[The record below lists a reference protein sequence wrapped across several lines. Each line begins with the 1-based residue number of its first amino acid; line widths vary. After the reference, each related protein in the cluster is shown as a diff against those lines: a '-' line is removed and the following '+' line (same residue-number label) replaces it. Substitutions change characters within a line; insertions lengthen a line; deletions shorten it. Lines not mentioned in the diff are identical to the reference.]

1 MLATSHRVEV
11 PASPSLT
18 ARDRGDVKRSLP
30 PSFPFVLFD
39 SRHVL
44 QVTVFT
50 SRLPRSSVLVSL
62 SLSLQ
67 LHLTRLFRRSFTT
80 PLLLHCTSSDCN
92 CLQHILSPCSL
103 SPATHHLFVKLSV
116 RLQATSQDGAI
127 FGPALDRLP
136 QYGEH
141 LSTDRRRTGR
151 RCRPGGQR
159 RSHRSR
165 VT

>member
-30 PSFPFVLFD
+30 PSFPFVPFD

-44 QVTVFT
+44 EVTSFT

-62 SLSLQ
+62 SLSPTPSHASVPALFHHPTPAA
-67 LHLTRLFRRSFTT
+67 LH
-80 PLLLHCTSSDCN
+80 
-92 CLQHILSPCSL
+92 I
-103 SPATHHLFVKLSV
+103 V
-116 RLQATSQDGAI
+116 RLQLPSTHPFSLELVARNTPPLREALSETLSDQSRWRNLRTSPRQTPPVQRATQ
-127 FGPALDRLP
+127 
-136 QYGEH
+136 H
-141 LSTDRRRTGR
+141 RRKTGR
-151 RCRPGGQR
+151 RCSPRGQR
-159 RSHRSR
+159 RSHRIR